1 MRKKRVIVKIVL
13 RGDLCKKAFEKM
25 KSVHQGFD
33 DWLDLSE
40 YNKEGG
46 CKKEYGF
53 SRNDR
58 LKFLI
63 GFLVF

>member
-40 YNKEGG
+40 YIIKREGAR
-46 CKKEYGF
+46 KSMVLEK
-53 SRNDR
+53 
-58 LKFLI
+58 
-63 GFLVF
+63 

>member
-40 YNKEGG
+40 YIIRREGVRKSIIFG
-46 CKKEYGF
+46 K
-53 SRNDR
+53 
-58 LKFLI
+58 
-63 GFLVF
+63 

>member
-40 YNKEGG
+40 YIIKREGVR
-46 CKKEYGF
+46 KSMVFRE
-53 SRNDR
+53 

>member
-40 YNKEGG
+40 YIIKREGVR
-46 CKKEYGF
+46 K
-53 SRNDR
+53 S
-58 LKFLI
+58 I
-63 GFLVF
+63 VFWEMID

>member
-1 MRKKRVIVKIVL
+1 MKIVL

-40 YNKEGG
+40 YIIKREGVR
-46 CKKEYGF
+46 KRMVLE
-53 SRNDR
+53 NDR

>member
-33 DWLDLSE
+33 DWLDL
-40 YNKEGG
+40 
-46 CKKEYGF
+46 F
-53 SRNDR
+53 
-58 LKFLI
+58 
-63 GFLVF
+63 